1 MSSGVTCFHMVH
13 SSVWWHLFFW
23 CLFQTRTWRHL
34 VHSPS
39 WSHPSVW
46 SLVVQF
52 SCNPQIK
59 WLRPSS
65 TEVWHRCS
73 LLTSTLDVLPFWWHG
88 KWFSWS
94 GRIDCNASEV
104 LDIHSHH
111 YLFFIIAATF
121 KETSLIGPRSHILL
135 RSNWFN
141 FYQTPF
147 YRPVRIWFSDLAN
160 QEWTLLMFPFFF
172 LYVLLLFW
180 TTICQC
186 YTRNLFITP
195 FITSHLVV
203 DCSYGPIMSK
213 FIALYWTIVF
223 CFRPPTSVHGFI
235 RRTGVHSYND

>member
-23 CLFQTRTWRHL
+23 CLFQTRTWLHL
-34 VHSPS
+34 VHSLS
-39 WSHPSVW
+39 WSHLSVW

-111 YLFFIIAATF
+111 YLFLLSLLHLKKPFWLGQGLIFFSEATGLIFIKLPF
-121 KETSLIGPRSHILL
+121 IGQWGFGS
-135 RSNWFN
+135 
-141 FYQTPF
+141 
-147 YRPVRIWFSDLAN
+147 V
-160 QEWTLLMFPFFF
+160 TLLTRNGPFSVSFFF

-213 FIALYWTIVF
+213 FITLYWTIVF
-223 CFRPPTSVHGFI
+223 CFRPPTSVYGFI